1 MMSMASNSP
10 FPPDPAA
17 AFSLRGRLVAA
28 AALTLFLVGGMGAW
42 SMTARLDSAVIGSGS
57 VLVKND
63 VQNVQH
69 VDGGTLNQIL
79 VSTGDRVEAG
89 QPVLVLDAFDLSA
102 RIGMFESQLREAE
115 ARAARLAAERD
126 GTEMVLPATFSPE
139 DTDYLRIVE
148 GERRL
153 MEENRINRE
162 VELLALG
169 LQADQ
174 LRFDT
179 EGLQARQVSLGEE
192 LELVEGSYVRF
203 EKLLK
208 AGSVEKTRID
218 EILRD
223 LSRIRGEMGT
233 VSANLA
239 RNETRQTEIILE
251 RERLLSVAKSEA
263 HRELRALEPQ
273 ITDLR
278 QQLTAAREKK
288 ERTIMRA
295 PVAGIVNEVHVST
308 LGEVVAPG
316 KTLLT
321 VVPEESDLVIEF
333 RISTTDIDAIEP
345 GQKAR
350 LRFSAFNAR
359 LTPEIDGIVET
370 IAAAAVMDAQTGM
383 PYYTARAKATGDTS
397 VLGDRGLVPG
407 MPVEVYIPTA
417 ERVVMS
423 YIMQPVLD
431 QMNRGMREE

>member
-17 AFSLRGRLVAA
+17 AFSLRGRLITA
-28 AALTLFLVGGMGAW
+28 AALAVFLVGGIGVWA
-42 SMTARLDSAVIGSGS
+42 MTARLDSAIIGSGS

-79 VSTGDRVEAG
+79 VSTGDRVTAG
-89 QPVLVLDAFDLSA
+89 QPVLVLDAFDLEA
-102 RIGMFESQLREAE
+102 RIGMLESQLMEAE
-115 ARAARLAAERD
+115 ARAARLAAERE
-126 GTEMVLPATFSPE
+126 GTEMVLPASVSAA
-139 DTDYLRIVE
+139 DVDYQRIIE

-153 MEENRINRE
+153 LDENRINRE

-179 EGLQARQVSLGEE
+179 EALQARQVSLTEE
-192 LELVEGSYVRF
+192 LDLVQASYARF
-203 EKLLK
+203 EKLQK

-223 LSRIRGEMGT
+223 LSRIRGEMGQ
-233 VSANLA
+233 VNANLA

-251 RERLLSVAKSEA
+251 RDRMLSMAKSEA

-278 QQLTAAREKK
+278 QQLNAAREKK
-288 ERTIMRA
+288 DRSVLRA
-295 PVAGIVNEVHVST
+295 PVDGVVNEVNVST
-308 LGEVVAPG
+308 LGEVIAPG
-316 KTLLT
+316 KTLIT
-321 VVPEESDLVIEF
+321 VVPEKSDLIIEF

-350 LRFSAFNAR
+350 LRFAAFNQR

-370 IAAAAVMDAQTGM
+370 IAAAAVMDPQTGM
-383 PYYTARAKATGDTS
+383 TYYTARAKATGDMS
-397 VLGDRGLVPG
+397 ELGSRGLVPG

-423 YIMQPVLD
+423 YILQPVLD

>member
-17 AFSLRGRLVAA
+17 AFSLRGRLITA
-28 AALTLFLVGGMGAW
+28 AALAVFLVGGIGVWA
-42 SMTARLDSAVIGSGS
+42 MTARLDSAIIGSGS

-79 VSTGDRVEAG
+79 VSTGDRVTAG
-89 QPVLVLDAFDLSA
+89 QPVLVLDAFDLEA
-102 RIGMFESQLREAE
+102 RIGMLESQLMEAE
-115 ARAARLAAERD
+115 ARAARLAAERE
-126 GTEMVLPATFSPE
+126 GTEMVLPASVSAA
-139 DTDYLRIVE
+139 DVDYQRIIE

-153 MEENRINRE
+153 LDENRINRE

-179 EGLQARQVSLGEE
+179 EALQARQVSLTEE
-192 LELVEGSYVRF
+192 LDLVQASYARF
-203 EKLLK
+203 EKLQK

-223 LSRIRGEMGT
+223 LSRIRGEMGQ
-233 VSANLA
+233 VNANLA

-251 RERLLSVAKSEA
+251 RDRMLSMAKSEA

-278 QQLTAAREKK
+278 QQLNAAREKK
-288 ERTIMRA
+288 DRSVLRA
-295 PVAGIVNEVHVST
+295 PVDGVVNEVNVST
-308 LGEVVAPG
+308 LGEVIAPG
-316 KTLLT
+316 KTLIT
-321 VVPEESDLVIEF
+321 VVPEKSDLIIEF
-333 RISTTDIDAIEP
+333 RITTTDIDAIEP

-350 LRFSAFNAR
+350 LRFAAFNQR

-370 IAAAAVMDAQTGM
+370 IAAAAVMDPQTGM
-383 PYYTARAKATGDTS
+383 TYYTARAKATGDMS
-397 VLGDRGLVPG
+397 ELGSRGLVPG

-423 YIMQPVLD
+423 YILQPVLD

>member
-1 MMSMASNSP
+1 MMSLASNSP

-28 AALTLFLVGGMGAW
+28 AALTLFLVGGIGAW
-42 SMTARLDSAVIGSGS
+42 AVTARLDSAVIGSGS

-79 VSTGDRVEAG
+79 VNTGDRVTAG
-89 QPVLVLDAFDLSA
+89 QPVLVLDAFDLEA
-102 RIGMFESQLREAE
+102 RIGMLEAQLMEAE
-115 ARAARLAAERD
+115 ARAARLAAERE
-126 GTEMVLPATFSPE
+126 GTEMVLPATFAP
-139 DTDYLRIVE
+139 DDGDYLRIVE

-153 MEENRINRE
+153 MDENRINRE

-179 EGLQARQVSLGEE
+179 EALQSRQSSLAEE
-192 LELVEGSYVRF
+192 LELVQASYARF
-203 EKLLK
+203 EKLQK

-223 LSRIRGEMGT
+223 LSRIRGEMGEIN
-233 VSANLA
+233 ANLA
-239 RNETRQTEIILE
+239 RNETRQTEITLE
-251 RERLLSVAKSEA
+251 RERLMSMSKSEA
-263 HRELRALEPQ
+263 HRELRTLEPQ

-278 QQLTAAREKK
+278 QQLNAAREKK
-288 ERTIMRA
+288 ERTILRA
-295 PVAGIVNEVHVST
+295 PAAGIVNEVNVST

-316 KTLLT
+316 KTLIT
-321 VVPEESDLVIEF
+321 IVPEESDLIIEF

-350 LRFSAFNAR
+350 LRFAAFNQR

-370 IAAAAVMDAQTGM
+370 IAAAAVMDPQTGM
-383 PYYTARAKATGDTS
+383 TYYTARAKATGDIS

-407 MPVEVYIPTA
+407 MPVEVYVPTA

-423 YIMQPVLD
+423 YILQPVLD
-431 QMNRGMREE
+431 QMNRAMREE